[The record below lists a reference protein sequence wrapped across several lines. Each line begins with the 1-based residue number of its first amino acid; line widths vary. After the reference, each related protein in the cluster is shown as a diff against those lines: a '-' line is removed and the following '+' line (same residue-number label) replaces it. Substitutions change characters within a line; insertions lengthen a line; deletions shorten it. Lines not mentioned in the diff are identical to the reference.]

1 MRQHAV
7 RCAACRGPLG
17 RDDQVVVATPYV
29 EERVVGTVVGAVLV
43 ATRTDGQRVIV
54 HRRHFP
60 PDRRRWRTDLAGPL
74 HELVLG
80 ID

>member
-7 RCAACRGPLG
+7 RCATCHGPLG
-17 RDDQVVVATPYV
+17 RNDQVVVATPHV
-29 EERVVGTVVGAVLV
+29 DAWVVAGTAVAGLD
-43 ATRTDGQRVIV
+43 RRRVIV

-60 PDRRRWRTDLAGPL
+60 PDRRRWRVDLTGPL
-74 HELVLG
+74 HEVVLG